1 MEATPINNENIFLCR
16 KANVWYTMMD
26 GDWSNP
32 NVWMGNVYDKKY
44 ITTPQPGDTVYLNH
58 NITYDQPTLILKDV
72 NINGELIFLTGSYN
86 LIVVGNLQCI
96 GTLDM
101 SAGAGSLTLVGYNNS
116 IATFISSTLS
126 TFNYA
131 GLFDQVVIGLNYNNL
146 GVYPGNNYTQSRKYL
161 IGNTI
166 IKGSLSVLGDIF
178 DLMSYSLTVLGN
190 TTIGSGGYL
199 LKSTNIGL
207 SLFVGNVYINVNSGW
222 DFRGNGNV
230 EFRSGFT
237 WGNDDFSY
245 FYTGTGTYTFST
257 NNQTI
262 SRSYPYQTVST
273 FYCSIVIAGITLT
286 LGDGSNSVYINLAGY
301 GNGADGTNNNSKLV
315 VYNATVLQNSLTF
328 PMSTFGIYDFAI
340 TGKVL
345 SAIGLIINTDY
356 TLPNITYPG
365 LILGGSG
372 RATAISNITATGVSV
387 YSYLELGSFN
397 LNTSEGGLYLGTG
410 ATFSKTGAGSLLF
423 GGLCN
428 FGLNAIVSLTGN
440 PSIEFRGGVM
450 FANNGNTD
458 VNTRLGTGAISFTTN
473 NQSITVGYPGAGYK
487 FLNNVT
493 IAGISLTI
501 AATSDGTSADIG
513 FAGTV
518 NGTNANSY
526 LIVNASNILRFAN
539 SMAPMIIGGLIA
551 NLLSTTFYELNGNQD
566 IKGGNYG
573 NLGLNT
579 GGVKRLLGNVSV
591 KNTYTLSAPATL
603 NTNGFTL
610 SNP

>member
-1 MEATPINNENIFLCR
+1 MEATPFNNENIFLCR

-32 NVWMGNVYDKKY
+32 NVWVGNVYDKKY

-58 NITYDQPTLILKDV
+58 NITYGVASLALNNVYIQGSLSFT
-72 NINGELIFLTGSYN
+72 NGAYS
-86 LIVVGNLQCI
+86 LIVLGDLQCE
-96 GTLDM
+96 GTIDM
-101 SAGAGSLTLVGYNNS
+101 SAGAGSITLVGNNNY
-116 IATFISSTLS
+116 IANFTSGASS

-131 GLFDQVVIGLNYNNL
+131 GLFDQAVLGLTYNVL
-146 GVYPGNNYTQSRKYL
+146 GIYPSNNYTQSRKYL
-161 IGNTI
+161 IGNTNI
-166 IKGSLSVLGDIF
+166 NGSLNVFGAIL
-178 DLMSYSLTVLGN
+178 DLTSYSLTVSGN
-190 TTIGSGGYL
+190 TFIGSGGFL
-199 LKSTNIGL
+199 LKNTNIGL
-207 SLFVGNVYINVNSGW
+207 SLFVGNVYISVNSGW
-222 DFRGNGNV
+222 DFRGNGDV
-230 EFRSGFT
+230 EFRGGWT
-237 WGNDDFSY
+237 WGNDDYGY
-245 FYTGTGTYTFST
+245 FYTGKGTYTFST

-273 FYCSIVIAGITLT
+273 FYCKVVIVGISLT
-286 LGDGSNSVYINLAGY
+286 LGDVSNSVYINLAGP
-301 GNGADGTNNNSKLV
+301 GNGADGINSNSKLI

-328 PMSTFGIYDFAI
+328 PMSTSGTYDYAI
-340 TGKVL
+340 AGKVL

-356 TLPNITYPG
+356 NLPNITYPN
-365 LILGGSG
+365 LLLGGTG
-372 RATAISNITATGVSV
+372 RATAISNITAVGISV
-387 YSYLELGSFN
+387 FSYLELGSFN
-397 LNTSEGGLYLGTG
+397 LNISSGGLYVGTG

-458 VNTRLGTGAISFTTN
+458 VNTKLGTGAISFTTN

-493 IAGISLTI
+493 IAGIALTI
-501 AATSDGTSADIG
+501 TGTSDGTTADIG
-513 FAGTV
+513 FVGVV
-518 NGTNANSY
+518 NGSNATSY

-539 SMAPMIIGGLIA
+539 AASPMITGGLTA
-551 NLLSTTFYELNGNQD
+551 NLLSFTLYELNGNQD
-566 IKGGNYG
+566 VKGVNYG
-573 NLGLNT
+573 NLQLVA

-610 SNP
+610 TNP